1 MTEIRFYHM
10 LYDKT
15 DQIIPDLLQKA
26 LDKNMRVLLKLPN
39 AERLGYYDDWL
50 WRFQPESFLPHGTD
64 QDTEKA
70 SEQPVLLTLGD
81 TPLND
86 ARMALVVEEAELP
99 PTNDFDLICY
109 LFDSENPSRLQKAR
123 HLWKELKERS
133 GLTLTYWQQQTNGRW
148 IKQDI

>member
-26 LDKNMRVLLKLPN
+26 LDRNMRVLLKLPDN
-39 AERLGYYDDWL
+39 DRCAYYDDWL

-64 QDTEKA
+64 SD
-70 SEQPVLLTLGD
+70 SERAADQPVLLTIGD
-81 TPLND
+81 AAPNG
-86 ARMALVVEEAELP
+86 ARMALVAEEAGLP
-99 PTNDFDLICY
+99 PVTDFDLVCY

-123 HLWKELKERS
+123 QLWKELKTQPE
-133 GLTLTYWQQQTNGRW
+133 LALTYWQQQSNGRW